1 MFNSYKRQAA
11 ASGGGDKKPKV
22 AAALSATAFADLF
35 AEEAAPTGKE
45 KTGAKRA
52 AGKEKKGKEKQADD
66 SDDADDAFYPADDG
80 WVCHEGLGPLMAS
93 GLSMGERKKPAM
105 REPVSLDS
113 EDHDHIRD
121 NCIVPARYL
130 KTFGEVV
137 GGRVARVFAEQ
148 YRPVSSGAGRAMSGL
163 LLFGPSGTG
172 KSLIAQAITSYIKG
186 TFYKISVA
194 DLPTGKPGALRI
206 DALFDVALAGPL
218 PAVIFID
225 EIDTVL
231 GVRAA
236 SRVGHFAGRFERFTD
251 NLLVIGATNEPD
263 RIAPKILTG
272 RFERKIFIDNPSPQ
286 ARKAMIQRQLAEEIA
301 EHELSPA
308 DLEFLVEKTAGRSAV
323 NMERLISSAAL
334 HAACAPVTKD
344 DFLTAL
350 EEEPSDF
357 DRAVAAKNAKFDR
370 MHGWRP
376 L

>member
-1 MFNSYKRQAA
+1 MFASYKRAVA
-11 ASGGGDKKPKV
+11 ESGSSKKAKV
-22 AAALSATAFADLF
+22 AAVSVSSLDDLF
-35 AEEAAPTGKE
+35 AEDVAPAGKE
-45 KTGAKRA
+45 KTGSKRA

-66 SDDADDAFYPADDG
+66 CDDADFYPADDG
-80 WVCHEGLGPLMAS
+80 WVYHEGLGPLMAS
-93 GLSMGERKKPAM
+93 GLSMGEKKKHAM
-105 REPVSLDS
+105 REPASLDS
-113 EDHDHIRD
+113 EDHDHIREH
-121 NCIVPARYL
+121 CLVPSRYL

-137 GGRVARVFAEQ
+137 GGRTARVFAEQ
-148 YRPVSSGAGRAMSGL
+148 YSPVSTGAGRAMSGL

-172 KSLIAQAITSYIKG
+172 KSLIAQAITSHIKG
-186 TFYKISVA
+186 TFYKVSAA

-225 EIDTVL
+225 EVDTVL
-231 GVRAA
+231 SARAS

-286 ARKAMIQRQLAEEIA
+286 ARKAMIQRQLAEETA

-308 DLEFLVEKTAGRSAV
+308 DLEFVVEKTAGRSAV

-334 HAACAPVTKD
+334 HAALAPVTKD

-357 DRAVAAKNAKFDR
+357 DRIVAAQNAKFDR
-370 MHGWRP
+370 KFGWHP